1 MKEVLTPTSSHSSSA
16 TLAIIAVPARAAA
29 AAPAVP
35 ELREGPTGDVRDN
48 LDERRIERQ
57 EKTKSLLMMSR
68 SMLLV
73 TEGNNIKVY
82 VSSQLSFMTM
92 CIGDPSV
99 QLLQNIYDLFKSS
112 QNFQLRTLTTN
123 YIFKKKMKN
132 VFMGYSM

>member
-1 MKEVLTPTSSHSSSA
+1 M
-16 TLAIIAVPARAAA
+16 AIIAAPAIAAA

-132 VFMGYSM
+132 VFIGYSM

>member
-16 TLAIIAVPARAAA
+16 TLAIIAAPAIAAA

-73 TEGNNIKVY
+73 TECNNIEVY
-82 VSSQLSFMTM
+82 VSSQHSFMTM

-123 YIFKKKMKN
+123 YICKKKMKN
-132 VFMGYSM
+132 VFIGYSM